1 MRLSVFRITLKATA
15 AASRMSYRQ
24 YFDVNKVFYTSPTFN
39 RHAVESIDGK
49 TITEDA
55 PHIVKE
61 HLFVISY
68 DDVQDYH
75 SVHKA
80 QELMVG
86 YLGNQLQMKIN
97 KLHR

>member
-1 MRLSVFRITLKATA
+1 MFRITLKATA
-15 AASRMSYRQ
+15 AASRMSYSQ
-24 YFDVNKVFYTSPTFN
+24 YFVVNKVSLHITILY
-39 RHAVESIDGK
+39 RHAVESTDGK
-49 TITEDA
+49 TSTEDA

-86 YLGNQLQMKIN
+86 YLENQLQMKIN